1 MSKTHELSRVSVRF
15 TDEELEALDA
25 QAQKRR
31 MPRSALIKEAI
42 ASAVSPPAKK
52 SIKPSVHLDS
62 GRKTIDQ
69 AVTAVARM
77 FPDIARHRV
86 EPIVCTVICA
96 MAANKKKSK

>member
-1 MSKTHELSRVSVRF
+1 MTNELNRVTIRL
-15 TDEELEALDA
+15 TDTELEFLDA
-25 QAQKRR
+25 QAQRRR

-42 ASAVSPPAKK
+42 AAAVSPPAKK

-62 GRKTIDQ
+62 GRSTIDQ
-69 AVTAVARM
+69 AVTAVTRM
-77 FPDIARHRV
+77 FPDLNRHRV

>member
-1 MSKTHELSRVSVRF
+1 MTHELSRVTVRL

-25 QAQKRR
+25 QAHKRR

-62 GRKTIDQ
+62 GRSTIDQ
-69 AVTAVARM
+69 AVTAVTRM
-77 FPDIARHRV
+77 FPDLNRHRV

-96 MAANKKKSK
+96 MAANKKKSQ

>member
-1 MSKTHELSRVSVRF
+1 MTHELSRVTVRL

-25 QAQKRR
+25 QAHKRR

-42 ASAVSPPAKK
+42 ASAVSPPVKK

-62 GRKTIDQ
+62 GKSTIDQ
-69 AVTAVARM
+69 AVIAVTRM
-77 FPDIARHRV
+77 FPDLNRYRV

-96 MAANKKKSK
+96 MAANKKKSQ

>member
-1 MSKTHELSRVSVRF
+1 MTHELSRVTVRL

-25 QAQKRR
+25 QAQRRR
-31 MPRSALIKEAI
+31 MPRSTLIKEAI
-42 ASAVSPPAKK
+42 AAAVSPPAKR

-62 GRKTIDQ
+62 GKSTIDQ

-77 FPDIARHRV
+77 FPDLNRHRV

-96 MAANKKKSK
+96 MAANKKKN

>member
-1 MSKTHELSRVSVRF
+1 MTHELSRVTVRL

-25 QAQKRR
+25 QAHKRR

-62 GRKTIDQ
+62 GRSTIDQ
-69 AVTAVARM
+69 AVTAVTRM
-77 FPDIARHRV
+77 FPDLNRHRV

-96 MAANKKKSK
+96 MAANKKKNQ

>member
-1 MSKTHELSRVSVRF
+1 MSKTHELTRVTVRLS
-15 TDEELEALDA
+15 DEELEALDA
-25 QAQKRR
+25 QAHKRR

-42 ASAVSPPAKK
+42 ASVVSPPTKK

-62 GRKTIDQ
+62 GRNTIDQ
-69 AVTAVARM
+69 AVLAVTRM

-96 MAANKKKSK
+96 MAANKKKKA

>member
-1 MSKTHELSRVSVRF
+1 MTNELNRVTIRL
-15 TDEELEALDA
+15 TDTELEFLDA
-25 QAQKRR
+25 MAYKRR

-62 GRKTIDQ
+62 GKDTIDR
-69 AVTAVARM
+69 AVTAVIRL
-77 FPDIARHRV
+77 FPDLNRLRA

-96 MAANKKKSK
+96 MAAKKNKKA

>member
-1 MSKTHELSRVSVRF
+1 MTHELSRVTVRL

-25 QAQKRR
+25 QAHKRR

-52 SIKPSVHLDS
+52 SIKPSVYLDS
-62 GRKTIDQ
+62 GKSTIDQ
-69 AVTAVARM
+69 AVTAVTRM
-77 FPDIARHRV
+77 FPDLNRHRV

-96 MAANKKKSK
+96 MAANKKKNQ

>member
-1 MSKTHELSRVSVRF
+1 MTSELNRVTIRL
-15 TDEELEALDA
+15 TDTELEFLDA
-25 QAQKRR
+25 MAHKRR
-31 MPRSALIKEAI
+31 MPRSTLIKEAI

-62 GRKTIDQ
+62 GKSTIDQ

-77 FPDIARHRV
+77 FPDISRHRI

-96 MAANKKKSK
+96 MAANKNKKA